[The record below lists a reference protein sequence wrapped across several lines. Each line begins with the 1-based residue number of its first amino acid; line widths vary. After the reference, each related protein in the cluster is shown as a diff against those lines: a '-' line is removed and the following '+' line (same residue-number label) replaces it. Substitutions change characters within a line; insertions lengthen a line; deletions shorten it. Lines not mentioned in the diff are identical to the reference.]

1 MLDFLYSLLGRPLV
15 SVEVI
20 RDVGLADQTAG
31 YVVTLQE
38 GAFTVMADDEAEI
51 RLQIGV
57 PKLSAEHTR
66 HPASDFDDLIGCCF
80 GDYWYAKNSQGYQ
93 DFLQLMF
100 YETES
105 KKRHCIQMIGM
116 PLILDSYRLDH

>member
-1 MLDFLYSLLGRPLV
+1 MTEILYSMLGSPLV

-20 RDVGLADQTAG
+20 RDAGLSNQTAG

-51 RLQIGV
+51 SLQSGI
-57 PKLSAEHTR
+57 PKLSPEHTR
-66 HPASDFDDLIGCCF
+66 HPASEFDDLVGCCF
-80 GDYWYAKNSQGYQ
+80 GDYWYATNSQGYR

-105 KKRHCIQMIGM
+105 KKNHCVQLIGM
-116 PLILDSYRLDH
+116 PLTLDTYRLDH